1 MQFIDRLRCY
11 RSSIIV
17 KLILLNLLIL
27 LSIGGVVVV
36 NLMFSHQISD
46 TLKTIIDNEV
56 SRAIQSAELSRNL
69 NTMFAEMHLLLNTFT
84 EREDL
89 LHPLGDRLI
98 ATLRASIIHR
108 EPDAISDA
116 LVRFKQTLE
125 ALLVE
130 CALIFRMS
138 EQIRCIQEELDTQI
152 AVLDELVT
160 ALIIE
165 RKIAGKDY
173 ELFALEQVGASI
185 PDYRSLLLQI
195 AMQLATL
202 RRDYLGAAV
211 LDTAYGSQIQSKL
224 EDISNSLL
232 VATTAGDE
240 LAPSGKQIIATV
252 ERYKAA
258 ITALQQA
265 MRVFQTRFSAM
276 SRAQAQVS
284 SLMQTL
290 ENEIAQTVGH
300 IRENV
305 DSKIQASRQMTLIFS
320 VIIITLLV
328 GVGFSAIK
336 IIHPILHLTASAS
349 AIAGGN
355 LDTPIDSSGVD
366 EIGRLARSF
375 VHMRDVIRAEM
386 DALAEKNAALLAE
399 TTERKRA
406 EESLRLLNDE
416 LEQRVYQRTLDL
428 ETVNK
433 ELKEFAYVVSHDLKA
448 PLRGISRLAQW
459 LQTDYT
465 DKLGE
470 EGQEQ
475 LDLLTAQVRR
485 MNALIDGILRYSRAV
500 HGSEHEESIDLNTL
514 VPQVIAM
521 LMPPARMTIQLA
533 HEFPVIQGDPI
544 RVTQVFQNL
553 LSNAVKFM
561 DKPNGL
567 ISVDCKDC
575 GDLWTFL
582 VQDNGPGIA
591 PGNHERIFQIF
602 QTGTLQRQ
610 PESTGIGLAVVK
622 KILELYGGRI
632 WVESTPGHGSRFSF
646 TWPKQ
651 SGDQKNDA
659 TRSPPPY

>member
-11 RSSIIV
+11 RSSIVV

-36 NLMFSHQISD
+36 NLMFSHQIGD

-89 LHPLGDRLI
+89 LDPLGDRLI
-98 ATLRASIIHR
+98 ATLRASIVHR

-125 ALLVE
+125 TLLVE

-138 EQIRCIQEELDTQI
+138 EQIRNIEQELDTQI
-152 AVLDELVT
+152 AALDELVT
-160 ALIIE
+160 ALIID

-173 ELFALEQVGASI
+173 ELFALEQVSASI

-195 AMQLATL
+195 AMQLANL
-202 RRDYLGAAV
+202 RRDYLGAAL
-211 LDTAYGSQIQSKL
+211 LDNAYGLQIQSKL
-224 EDISNSLL
+224 EDISASLL
-232 VATTAGDE
+232 VSTTAGDE
-240 LAPSGKQIIATV
+240 LVPSGKQIIATV

-258 ITALQQA
+258 IIVFQQA

-290 ENEIAQTVGH
+290 ENEIAQTAGH
-300 IRENV
+300 IREDV
-305 DSKIQASRQMTLIFS
+305 DSKIQASRQVTLIFS
-320 VIIITLLV
+320 VIILTLLV
-328 GVGFSAIK
+328 GIGISAIK
-336 IIHPILHLTASAS
+336 IIRPILHLTASAS
-349 AIAGGN
+349 SIAEGN

-386 DALAEKNAALLAE
+386 DALAEKNTTLLVE
-399 TTERKRA
+399 TAERKRV

-416 LEQRVYQRTLDL
+416 LEQRVHQRTLDL
-428 ETVNK
+428 ETANK

-459 LQTDYT
+459 LEKDYA

-475 LDLLTAQVRR
+475 LNLLAAQVRH
-485 MNALIDGILRYSRAV
+485 MSALIDGVLRYSRAI
-500 HGSEHEESIDLNTL
+500 HGSECEESIDLNVL

-521 LMPPARMTIQLA
+521 LMPPARITIRLI
-533 HEFPVIQGDPI
+533 EELPVIYGDPI
-544 RVTQVFQNL
+544 RIMQVFQNL
-553 LSNAVKFM
+553 LNNAVKFM
-561 DKPNGL
+561 DKPDGQ
-567 ISVDCKDC
+567 ITVHCEDT
-575 GDLWTFL
+575 GALWTFH
-582 VQDNGPGIA
+582 VEDNGPGID
-591 PGNHERIFQIF
+591 PRHHERIFQIF
-602 QTGTLQRQ
+602 QTNTSPDQS
-610 PESTGIGLAVVK
+610 ESTGIGLTVVK
-622 KILELYGGRI
+622 KIVELYGGRV
-632 WVESTPGHGSRFSF
+632 WVESTVGQGSRFSF

-651 SGDQKNDA
+651 SGDRQ
-659 TRSPPPY
+659 

>member
-1 MQFIDRLRCY
+1 MPIIDRLRCY

-284 SLMQTL
+284 L
-290 ENEIAQTVGH
+290 
-300 IRENV
+300 
-305 DSKIQASRQMTLIFS
+305 
-320 VIIITLLV
+320 
-328 GVGFSAIK
+328 
-336 IIHPILHLTASAS
+336 
-349 AIAGGN
+349 
-355 LDTPIDSSGVD
+355 
-366 EIGRLARSF
+366 
-375 VHMRDVIRAEM
+375 
-386 DALAEKNAALLAE
+386 
-399 TTERKRA
+399 
-406 EESLRLLNDE
+406 
-416 LEQRVYQRTLDL
+416 
-428 ETVNK
+428 
-433 ELKEFAYVVSHDLKA
+433 
-448 PLRGISRLAQW
+448 
-459 LQTDYT
+459 
-465 DKLGE
+465 
-470 EGQEQ
+470 
-475 LDLLTAQVRR
+475 
-485 MNALIDGILRYSRAV
+485 
-500 HGSEHEESIDLNTL
+500 
-514 VPQVIAM
+514 
-521 LMPPARMTIQLA
+521 
-533 HEFPVIQGDPI
+533 
-544 RVTQVFQNL
+544 
-553 LSNAVKFM
+553 
-561 DKPNGL
+561 
-567 ISVDCKDC
+567 
-575 GDLWTFL
+575 
-582 VQDNGPGIA
+582 
-591 PGNHERIFQIF
+591 
-602 QTGTLQRQ
+602 
-610 PESTGIGLAVVK
+610 
-622 KILELYGGRI
+622 
-632 WVESTPGHGSRFSF
+632 
-646 TWPKQ
+646 
-651 SGDQKNDA
+651 
-659 TRSPPPY
+659 

>member
-1 MQFIDRLRCY
+1 MQFMDRLRCY

-56 SRAIQSAELSRNL
+56 SRTIQSAELSRNL

-98 ATLRASIIHR
+98 ATLRASIVHR
-108 EPDAISDA
+108 EPDAISEA
-116 LVRFKQTLE
+116 LVHFKQTLE

-138 EQIRCIQEELDTQI
+138 EQIRSIEQELDTQI
-152 AVLDELVT
+152 AALDELVT

-211 LDTAYGSQIQSKL
+211 LDNAYGPQIQSKL
-224 EDISNSLL
+224 EDISASLL

-258 ITALQQA
+258 ITVLQQA
-265 MRVFQTRFSAM
+265 MQVFQTRFSAM

-290 ENEIAQTVGH
+290 ENEIAQTAGH

-328 GVGFSAIK
+328 GVGISAIK
-336 IIHPILHLTASAS
+336 TIRPILHLTASAS
-349 AIAGGN
+349 AIADGN

-375 VHMRDVIRAEM
+375 VHMWDVIRAEM
-386 DALAEKNAALLAE
+386 DALAEKNTALLME
-399 TTERKRA
+399 TAERKRV
-406 EESLRLLNDE
+406 EESLRLLNEE
-416 LEQRVYQRTLDL
+416 LEQRVHQRTLDL
-428 ETVNK
+428 ETANQ

-448 PLRGISRLAQW
+448 PLRGISRLAEW

-465 DKLGE
+465 DRLGE

-475 LDLLTAQVRR
+475 LHLLAAQVRR

-500 HGSEHEESIDLNTL
+500 HGSQREESIDLNAL
-514 VPQVIAM
+514 VLQVIAM
-521 LMPPARMTIQLA
+521 LMPPAGMTIGLA
-533 HEFPVIQGDPI
+533 HELPAISGDPI

-553 LSNAVKFM
+553 LNNAVKFM
-561 DKPNGL
+561 DKPDGQIN
-567 ISVDCKDC
+567 IDCEDN
-575 GDLWTFL
+575 GDLWIFW
-582 VQDNGPGIA
+582 VEDNGPGID
-591 PGNHERIFQIF
+591 PRHHERIFQIF
-602 QTGTLQRQ
+602 QTNMPPDQY
-610 PESTGIGLAVVK
+610 ESTGIGLTVVK
-622 KILELYGGRI
+622 KIVELYGGRI
-632 WVESTPGHGSRFSF
+632 WVESTVGQGSRFSF

-651 SGDQKNDA
+651 SGGRQ
-659 TRSPPPY
+659 